1 MDTPF
6 KVRCQILAEV
16 WVEYRKDEE
25 FTDYIEYC
33 DLGLPLAYLV
43 LEGVVENTPIAE
55 KYINESFDLLLSGLG
70 VEDENFENLDELL
83 DLAEEN
89 NS

>member
-43 LEGVVENTPIAE
+43 LEGGVENTPIAE
-55 KYINESFDLLLSGLG
+55 KYINESFDLLLIGLG

-83 DLAEEN
+83 DLAEGN